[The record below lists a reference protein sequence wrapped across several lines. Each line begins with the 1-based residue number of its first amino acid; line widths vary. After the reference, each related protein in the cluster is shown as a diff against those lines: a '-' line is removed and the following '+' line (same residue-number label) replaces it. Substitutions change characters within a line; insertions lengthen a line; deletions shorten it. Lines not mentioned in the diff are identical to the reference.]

1 MCDVASGVRA
11 YMIRCILIGRL
22 CPIYVHVCI
31 EEDED
36 EDEEDVDDDEE
47 EDGDATS
54 KFLRRSCARH
64 TFL

>member
-1 MCDVASGVRA
+1 
-11 YMIRCILIGRL
+11 MIRCISIGRL
-22 CPIYVHVCI
+22 CPIYVHVSI

-36 EDEEDVDDDEE
+36 EDDDE

-54 KFLRRSCARH
+54 TFLTRSCARH